1 MRSVLLDGGHS
12 GKSHWSNQ
20 LACKDLE
27 SHMHKRL
34 VRDVGHFKG
43 RLTSYEVWV
52 GALQWRDWIDR
63 CGEALF
69 HNAYRWAQQA
79 DASAALLT
87 SEPAVLDSLTLT
99 KAEAYHNMIWAMA
112 SRGVPVGAVGV
123 QALFDGEI

>member
-1 MRSVLLDGGHS
+1 MRGVLLDGGHS
-12 GKSHWSNQ
+12 GKNHWSNQ

-34 VRDVGHFKG
+34 IRDVQHFKG

-79 DASAALLT
+79 HNSPIPPLYLPYISPISPLYLTAYRWAQQADATAALLT
-87 SEPAVLDSLTLT
+87 SP
-99 KAEAYHNMIWAMA
+99 Y
-112 SRGVPVGAVGV
+112 P
-123 QALFDGEI
+123 